1 MNLFDLIRMAFSNLW
16 LRKLRTSLTILAV
29 VIGAV
34 LITLMSSISTGLEGF
49 IIEQFGL
56 NVSPYSIRAYA
67 GEITSYYNNESPREI
82 SDSSGEIIRAFT
94 GEDIGKLLSINGV
107 ERIDWEPW
115 FSALYVSPED
125 SEKRYSGLIRSG
137 PGYVLNLVKLVA
149 GDYFDEN
156 ASRLCLISYDY
167 LEVFGW
173 ADAEEA
179 VGRQITIAMGKYNE
193 YSTETADYNFTV
205 CGVIQKT
212 INSKE
217 ILIPISTAIDMTR
230 YYMDDPMMYTTEQPG
245 TMLEVKVT
253 STELSDRVAGEMRA
267 MGYNTVTPSDILKE
281 INTVFNVIRIALG
294 AFGVIALIVASIGII
309 NTLMM
314 SIYER
319 TREIGVMKAVGATNG
334 TIRALFMIEG
344 TALGFIGGITGAAAG
359 YGVGYILNIIGHQ
372 TFLSDYSTY
381 QLAVY
386 SVSLFV
392 EVVAITTVISLI
404 AGFYPANHAAKLN
417 TVEALRYE

>member
-82 SDSSGEIIRAFT
+82 SDSSGETIRAFT
-94 GEDIGKLLSINGV
+94 GEDMEKLLSINGV

-125 SEKRYSGLIRSG
+125 SEKRYSVIIRSG
-137 PGYVLNLVKLVA
+137 PDYVINLVKLVA

>member
-1 MNLFDLIRMAFSNLW
+1 MAFSNLW
-16 LRKLRTSLTILAV
+16 LRKLRTSLTILAI
-29 VIGAV
+29 VIGAI
-34 LITLMSSISTGLEGF
+34 LIALMSSISTGLENF
-49 IIEQFGL
+49 IIEQFSL

-67 GEITSYYNNESPREI
+67 GEITNYYNNESPREI
-82 SDSSGEIIRAFT
+82 SDSSGEIITAFT
-94 GEDIGKLLSINGV
+94 EEDVEKILSINGV

-125 SEKRYSGLIRSG
+125 SEKKYSGLIRSG

-149 GDYFDEN
+149 GDYFNED

-167 LEVFGW
+167 IEVFGW
-173 ADAEEA
+173 AGAEEA
-179 VGRQITIAMGKYNE
+179 IGRQITITMGKYSE
-193 YSTETADYNFTV
+193 YNLETADYTFTI

-212 INSKE
+212 MNSKE
-217 ILIPISTAIDMTR
+217 ILIPISTAINMSR
-230 YYMDDPMMYTTEQPG
+230 YYMDDPRMYTTEQPG
-245 TMLEVKVT
+245 TMLEIKVT
-253 STELSDRVAGEMRA
+253 ATELSDRVAGEMRA

-281 INTVFNVIRIALG
+281 IDTIFNIIRIALG

-334 TIRALFMIEG
+334 MIRTLFMMEG
-344 TALGFIGGITGAAAG
+344 TALGFIGGIIGAAVG

-381 QLAVY
+381 QLAVF
-386 SVSLFV
+386 SISLFI
-392 EVVAITTVISLI
+392 EIVAITTVISLL
-404 AGFYPANHAAKLN
+404 AGLYPANHAAKLN
-417 TVEALRYE
+417 AVEALRYE

>member
-1 MNLFDLIRMAFSNLW
+1 MAFSNLW

-82 SDSSGEIIRAFT
+82 SDSSGETIRAFT
-94 GEDIGKLLSINGV
+94 GEDMEKLLSINGV

-125 SEKRYSGLIRSG
+125 SEKRYSVIIRSG
-137 PGYVLNLVKLVA
+137 PDYVINLVKLVA